1 MTIYILVNFK
11 AKDAVNE
18 DDREDLFTNDSMIV
32 TNSIKQLW
40 DIKPNITQD
49 GIVALQEQKI
59 QNDNRKVQ
67 LDLDH

>member
-1 MTIYILVNFK
+1 MQLMKMAEKIYLQMTVL
-11 AKDAVNE
+11 
-18 DDREDLFTNDSMIV
+18 IV

-59 QNDNRKVQ
+59 QNDNCKVQ